1 MLTLSVS
8 GSVSDYSDTSNLR
21 SSIASEAGVN
31 VSYVSI
37 SVAAASVVITA
48 KIAVPPS
55 TTADAMQT
63 TLSSSLDTPEKAS
76 AALGVTVEFLLIV
89 VVKATPTG
97 GDVTATPSQTPVGNG
112 TNAALTDTSD
122 GISDDTSDGGPPIAA
137 IGGGAAVAV
146 LLVVAA
152 VAAGLY
158 LHKKR
163 KATSSHLVE
172 LTKTSEK
179 AQKQD
184 KEAVRI
190 TVSADEEGAVAKAQD
205 KPEAASTTT
214 VFEALAGIGLAEYDC
229 FLTHDWGQDEDG
241 RDNHARVARVCAAL
255 KAEGLR
261 PWFDEDQMRGDINS
275 KMVEGIEG
283 SRSIVC
289 FITKRYL
296 QKAGGNGPSG
306 ANDNCKFEFDYGCRR
321 KGVEKMIS
329 VVMERGCR
337 NPNDWSGTVGG
348 KLGGMLYVDLSS
360 DGDGFGEGV
369 KRLAA
374 EILLIAPRKSC
385 AQ

>member
-1 MLTLSVS
+1 M
-8 GSVSDYSDTSNLR
+8 
-21 SSIASEAGVN
+21 
-31 VSYVSI
+31 
-37 SVAAASVVITA
+37 
-48 KIAVPPS
+48 
-55 TTADAMQT
+55 
-63 TLSSSLDTPEKAS
+63 
-76 AALGVTVEFLLIV
+76 
-89 VVKATPTG
+89 
-97 GDVTATPSQTPVGNG
+97 
-112 TNAALTDTSD
+112 
-122 GISDDTSDGGPPIAA
+122 
-137 IGGGAAVAV
+137 AV

-374 EILLIAPRKSC
+374 EILLIAPRKRC
-385 AQ
+385 ND